1 MIRTLAPWY
10 PIHGVG
16 RYARGQGGDTL
27 RVEILGAA
35 QVAKFLCFARSD
47 RIGAETDQLRLGLL
61 HLAAHADVIVESP
74 EYLGNGEISE
84 RTGLSK
90 STTSRL
96 TQTLIRSGMLVY
108 EETEIA
114 DACESVRLR
123 GYCAASWQAEVVAI
137 STPLGIRNYQDHILN
152 ISVSTPKSIEAV
164 IAQYAKPLMA
174 LADKIRASFF
184 DSDGR

>member
-1 MIRTLAPWY
+1 MATLAN
-10 PIHGVG
+10 V
-16 RYARGQGGDTL
+16 
-27 RVEILGAA
+27 
-35 QVAKFLCFARSD
+35 QV
-47 RIGAETDQLRLGLL
+47 
-61 HLAAHADVIVESP
+61 
-74 EYLGNGEISE
+74 
-84 RTGLSK
+84 LSK

-152 ISVSTPKSIEAV
+152 ISVSPPKSIEAV